1 MGWSQ
6 PSNPLS
12 IPDDGWNAT
21 TGELTVSKSGN
32 GHAGPKEWGD
42 LLSNAGIAA
51 GSVQTLILTGNFSNN
66 DINDITNDGIMKKIV
81 GENNNNTIYLNL
93 KDCNNVTSDLTTTR
107 TTVTREESISF
118 SLYSSPV
125 TFYDGNGNVVTNP
138 DTNQQYTGTANNQQV
153 TFKYVNG
160 SWVADFGSYQA
171 PLDEVRNLTFKD
183 ADGNVISNDVLKQG
197 ELTPNPNGTWTFIQ
211 RTKSGGTISFGNYK
225 NKINGIY
232 FPENENFKYVPKDL
246 CKEISSLQSITL
258 PDNIIIIE
266 ENAFQQCSNLGDFT
280 FPQYIEEIG
289 IDAFQKCNSLTTLDF
304 RGLNNLWKIDASAFD
319 MGSSSSYNLVNI
331 YLPEEDNTTL
341 TFVGNWVFGG
351 SNVKKLDFSHC
362 LGIKHFAYD
371 GANYFDESIYTGSNA
386 GSTKTFYWYD
396 KLEEIILPP
405 NLELVAEGCFQKCTN
420 LKVVE
425 FKGVAKK
432 ENGTLTNGLVIAKQA
447 FQDDLNL
454 TTIKF
459 ANNSNLYKIN
469 EGAFQRTGL
478 TDVNVSMC
486 HELILIDKDAFS
498 TCTSLASVTV
508 CSHPKTI
515 VGGQG
520 SGAFYNCKA
529 IRRVEVTA
537 CDGITDITQC
547 VCQCGA
553 FDQDI
558 TYHGTDANFDNI
570 KTDCAVLVFPETAP
584 VVNPYTDDT
593 PYYTSAFDFFVGDYK
608 TGTLI
613 TQTGLNGLHKGVP
626 NSANQ
631 SEYKV
636 NDYDEN
642 GNKIGEHMVYYSVP
656 YQVGD
661 GWHEF
666 IMTEYGT
673 VIKKEEDNGRFLRT
687 YSRSVGA
694 GPCILPTTIAAY
706 RAVDYMTDD
715 HDWVEDKSGKYYCA
729 DENADPKVYQLIP
742 ETNGVF
748 DAATLQLIQENGY
761 KRYSFLTIGGKVYLK
776 RLNARQAC
784 LKDNENQ
791 AIPYDDNVYYE
802 DVNLP
807 EEEQRTNKQYYDE
820 QVFSGNTNVAAVPGG
835 YSYVPENTGVV
846 LYSKRVNEDYL
857 LVLGGYF
864 GTETVLPEYP
874 HTGHRYEADR
884 ANSDDT
890 RNNINMLQGTFDVK
904 TLVSPVF
911 PWFGQNHTTGKGGSY
926 NDNIQPREYR
936 NFAFNKSEMKWLR
949 LKPCIAA
956 DNFAFASIPVE
967 RFDNFNESHAQ
978 MPGFLEEDL
987 NGAEA
992 NSSNYMLINLFEDEE
1007 GSAADGIKVVN
1018 SVIVNANNNAW
1029 YTLQGVRVAQPNK
1042 GVYIHNGKKVVIK

>member
-1 MGWSQ
+1 MKKLFTTILMLCVALVTWGV
-6 PSNPLS
+6 NPPGDEPNALS
-12 IPDDGWNAT
+12 IPDNGWNSS
-21 TGELTVSKSGN
+21 TGELTVYHSGV
-32 GHAGPKEWGD
+32 GKAGPAEWEAILNAKGISVGD
-42 LLSNAGIAA
+42 
-51 GSVQTLILTGNFSNN
+51 VKTLKLTGNFSNN

-93 KDCNNVTSDLTTTR
+93 KDCNNVTSNLTTTR
-107 TTVTREESISF
+107 TTVTKEESISF
-118 SLYSSPV
+118 SLWSSPV

-138 DTNQQYTGTANNQQV
+138 DTNQQYNNGNGT
-153 TFKYVNG
+153 TLKYLNG

-211 RTKSGGTISFGNYK
+211 RTKTGGTISFGNYK
-225 NKINGIY
+225 TKINGIY

-266 ENAFQQCSNLGDFT
+266 ENAFQKCSNLGDFT

-289 IDAFQKCNSLTTLDF
+289 IDAFQQCNSLTTLDF

-386 GSTKTFYWYD
+386 GSTQTFYWYD

-405 NLELVAEGCFQKCTN
+405 NLELVAAGCFQKCTN

-432 ENGTLTNGLVIAKQA
+432 ENGKLTNGLVIAKQA
-447 FQDDLNL
+447 FLDDLNL

-486 HELILIDKDAFS
+486 HELNLIDKDAFS

-520 SGAFYNCKA
+520 SGAFYNSTA

-547 VCQCGA
+547 KCECGA

-558 TYHGTDANFDNI
+558 TYCGTNADFDQVEAHAAI
-570 KTDCAVLVFPETAP
+570 LVFPNTAP
-584 VVNPYTDDT
+584 IIKPEGVNE
-593 PYYTSAFDFFVGDYK
+593 YYTSPFDFFVGDYK
-608 TGTLI
+608 AGSLI
-613 TQTGLNGLHKGVP
+613 VQEGLQGYHKDVP
-626 NSANQ
+626 NNGYGT
-631 SEYKV
+631 YK
-636 NDYDEN
+636 YKDEN
-642 GNKIGEHMVYYSVP
+642 GQDVWTSVTCN
-656 YQVGD
+656 YQIND

-666 IMTEYGT
+666 IKTEYGQIIEPEPT
-673 VIKKEEDNGRFLRT
+673 GEFLRT
-687 YSRSVGA
+687 YSRSIGD
-694 GPCILPTTIAAY
+694 GPCVLPKEITAY
-706 RAVDYMTDD
+706 RAVDYNTNTRAYIK
-715 HDWVEDKSGKYYCA
+715 DKNGEYYCEDESVAEDNRVYVKITA
-729 DENADPKVYQLIP
+729 DTP
-742 ETNGVF
+742 ESDYAGKN
-748 DAATLQLIQENGY
+748 
-761 KRYSFLTIGGKVYLK
+761 RYSYLMVGGKVYL
-776 RLNARQAC
+776 RPLVGWYAT
-784 LKDNENQ
+784 LKDSENQ
-791 AIPYDDNVYYE
+791 TILYDTKAHKDFYDDLIFNKDNPDYE
-802 DVNLP
+802 GEAQPICINL
-807 EEEQRTNKQYYDE
+807 
-820 QVFSGNTNVAAVPGG
+820 
-835 YSYVPENTGVV
+835 SYVPENTGVV
-846 LYSKRVNEDYL
+846 LYSKGLNEEYL
-857 LVLGGYF
+857 LVLGGTFSPEY
-864 GTETVLPEYP
+864 VLPEYP
-874 HTGHRYEADR
+874 HTETRYEEGRLETDP
-884 ANSDDT
+884 D
-890 RNNINMLQGTFDVK
+890 NINMLQGTFDQK
-904 TLVSPVF
+904 RLVSPVF
-911 PWFGQNHTTGKGGSY
+911 PWYGQNPETGKGGSY
-926 NDNIQPREYR
+926 NDNIQPRAYR
-936 NFAFNKSEMKWLR
+936 NFIFNKPKRMWLR
-949 LKPCIAA
+949 VKPGIAP
-956 DNFAFASIPVE
+956 DNFAFASIPVD
-967 RFDNFNESHAQ
+967 RFDNFNEGMNDPNFVVQ
-978 MPGFLEEDL
+978 DL
-987 NGAEA
+987 NGGD
-992 NSSNYMLINLFEDEE
+992 SNQTNLMLVNIFEDEE